1 MSSHLRGGRLLI
13 VASPASC
20 CSSIGWV
27 HIRRRESASWR
38 VSDAIDAQSGQGLLS
53 GVPIGVV
60 YLTGGVILG
69 LAVAWVGVWMM
80 RATDR
85 VTHAVEAGSA
95 A

>member
-1 MSSHLRGGRLLI
+1 
-13 VASPASC
+13 
-20 CSSIGWV
+20 
-27 HIRRRESASWR
+27 
-38 VSDAIDAQSGQGLLS
+38 
-53 GVPIGVV
+53 V